1 MENMN
6 KKLIQINTVCNGST
20 GTIMGHIQK
29 SAINAG
35 YETLSIYG
43 RRKGYD
49 NLPCVKYGNAFSF
62 WIHVGLTTL
71 FDMQGRGSYFATKRL
86 VGRYF

>member
-1 MENMN
+1 MKNN

-29 SAINAG
+29 KAMMEG
-35 YETLSIYG
+35 YDTLSLYG

-49 NLPCVKYGNAFSF
+49 TSSS
-62 WIHVGLTTL
+62 
-71 FDMQGRGSYFATKRL
+71 RRERSR
-86 VGRYF
+86 RS